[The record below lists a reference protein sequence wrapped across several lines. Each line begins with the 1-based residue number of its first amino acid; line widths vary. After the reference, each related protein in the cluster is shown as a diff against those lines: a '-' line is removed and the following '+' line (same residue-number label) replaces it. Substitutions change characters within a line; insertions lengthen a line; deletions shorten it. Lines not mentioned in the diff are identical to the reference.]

1 MIKPAKAMTVRL
13 TVEQAEAL
21 DTVATV
27 DGLAISEIVR
37 VAISEHIEAR
47 KKDPA
52 FQDSLRERLGRAQ
65 QLLNK

>member
-1 MIKPAKAMTVRL
+1 MTVRL

>member
-37 VAISEHIEAR
+37 VAISEHIKAR

-52 FQDSLRERLGRAQ
+52 FQDSLRERIGRAQ

>member
-37 VAISEHIEAR
+37 VAISEHIKGR

-52 FQDSLRERLGRAQ
+52 FQDSLRERIGRAQ